1 MRRVLTTAVALIIAF
16 SVTAGSEAEAGK
28 RRASKSRG
36 ARTAVQ
42 SRSNGGFF
50 ARIMEVERRKN
61 AWLRANFTRG

>member
-28 RRASKSRG
+28 RRASRRASR
-36 ARTAVQ
+36 ATAQ
-42 SRSNGGFF
+42 STSNGGFF
-50 ARIMEVERRKN
+50 ARVMEVERRKN